1 MSPNIERWEV
11 LYHEK
16 NNNLCRTKNF
26 VFSILEVMEERG
38 KSYLFNLQE
47 LLVFFNDSLN
57 VLWPFEIFY
66 EKVLVVCTV

>member
-26 VFSILEVMEERG
+26 VFSILEVMEEGG

-47 LLVFFNDSLN
+47 MMGFFLM
-57 VLWPFEIFY
+57 
-66 EKVLVVCTV
+66 TR